1 MPEVIQMGRKHWEN
15 VKLLITSNF
24 SFAQSVFKRLVL
36 QTPKKQGLIGR
47 RLRFTRM
54 CEQEIRLR
62 RGRLLLL
69 CRQNTE
75 GE

>member
-1 MPEVIQMGRKHWEN
+1 MKNAPSKWVEN
-15 VKLLITSNF
+15 TGKKTSNF
-24 SFAQSVFKRLVL
+24 SFTQSVFKRLVL

-47 RLRFTRM
+47 PLRFTRM
-54 CEQEIRLR
+54 REQQIRLR